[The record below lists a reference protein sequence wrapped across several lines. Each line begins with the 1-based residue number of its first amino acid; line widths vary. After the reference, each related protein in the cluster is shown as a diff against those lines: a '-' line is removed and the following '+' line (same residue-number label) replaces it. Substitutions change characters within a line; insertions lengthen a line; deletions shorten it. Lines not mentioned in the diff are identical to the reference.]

1 MDQSLDT
8 ILQLLKL
15 ERLEV
20 NLFRGQS
27 PNEQRQRVFGGQVLG
42 QALMAACYT
51 VEDMFCHS
59 FHSYFL
65 RPGDPDTPI
74 IYEVDAARDGK
85 SFASRRVIA
94 IQHGK
99 QIFNMAASFQR
110 HEEGREHQM
119 QMPYAP
125 DPETLKSD
133 YEIRLENAEKIPEKF
148 RDSWLRRRPFEIR
161 PVSPKDIFNPEPAE
175 PRNIVW
181 VKVDPGMPK
190 DFATNQAML
199 SYISDTSLLD
209 TSMRPHALS
218 YMNPKLQSASL
229 DHAMWFYHE
238 FEATDWMLYVQDSPA
253 SAGGRGMNFGHFFT
267 RDGKLIATAA
277 QERPYPGSRLKTLA
291 DFARRQIECALNGG
305 LKCFTRK
312 KALSGLTIKRFINVM
327 PSSSRRKKRKS
338 RHRPPCH
345 SANVLCRCF

>member
-1 MDQSLDT
+1 MDQTLDD
-8 ILQLLKL
+8 ILQLLTL

-20 NLFRGQS
+20 NMFRGQS

-51 VEDMFCHS
+51 VEEMQCHS

-65 RPGDPDTPI
+65 RPGDPELPI
-74 IYEVDAARDGK
+74 IYEVDRARDGK

-99 QIFNMAASFQR
+99 QIFNMAASFQ
-110 HEEGREHQM
+110 HKEKGREHQI

-125 DPETLKSD
+125 DPETLKS
-133 YEIRLENAEKIPEKF
+133 EHELRQENADKIPEQF
-148 RDSWLRRRPFEIR
+148 REAFLRRRPFEIR
-161 PVSPKDIFNPEPAE
+161 PVSPKAMFNPEPAE

-181 VKVDPGMPK
+181 VKFDPGMPK
-190 DFATNQAML
+190 EYAINQAML
-199 SYISDTSLLD
+199 SYVSDTSLLD
-209 TSMRPHALS
+209 TCMRPHALS

-238 FEATDWMLYVQDSPA
+238 FEANDWLLYVQDSPA

-277 QERPYPGSRLKTLA
+277 QE
-291 DFARRQIECALNGG
+291 G
-305 LKCFTRK
+305 LIR
-312 KALSGLTIKRFINVM
+312 V
-327 PSSSRRKKRKS
+327 
-338 RHRPPCH
+338 HD
-345 SANVLCRCF
+345 

>member
-1 MDQSLDT
+1 MDQSIQD
-8 ILQLLKL
+8 ILKLLKL

-27 PNEQRQRVFGGQVLG
+27 PNEDRQRVFGGQVLG
-42 QALMAACYT
+42 QALSAATYT
-51 VEDMFCHS
+51 VKDMNCHS

-65 RPGDPDTPI
+65 RAGDPNTPI
-74 IYEVDAARDGK
+74 IYEVDTARDGR

-99 QIFNMAASFQR
+99 QIFNMSASFQKV
-110 HEEGREHQM
+110 EEGCEHQID
-119 QMPYAP
+119 MPDAP
-125 DPETLKSD
+125 DPETLESEHSLRVKMAD
-133 YEIRLENAEKIPEKF
+133 RIPASY
-148 RDSWLRRRPFEIR
+148 RDLFLRRRPFEMR
-161 PVSPKDIFNPEPAE
+161 PVSPKDIFNPEPSE

-209 TSMRPHALS
+209 TCMRPHALS

-229 DHAMWFYHE
+229 DHAMWFYHP
-238 FEATDWMLYVQDSPA
+238 FEANDWLLYVQDSPA

-277 QERPYPGSRLKTLA
+277 QE
-291 DFARRQIECALNGG
+291 G
-305 LKCFTRK
+305 LIR
-312 KALSGLTIKRFINVM
+312 V
-327 PSSSRRKKRKS
+327 
-338 RHRPPCH
+338 HD
-345 SANVLCRCF
+345 

>member
-1 MDQSLDT
+1 MDQSLET
-8 ILQLLKL
+8 ILGLLKL

-74 IYEVDAARDGK
+74 IYEVDTARDGK

-94 IQHGK
+94 VQHGK

-110 HEEGREHQM
+110 FEEGREHQI

-133 YEIRLENAEKIPEKF
+133 YEMRLENAEKIPEKF
-148 RDSWLRRRPFEIR
+148 RDSWLRRRPFEMR
-161 PVSPKDIFNPEPAE
+161 PVSPKDIFNPEPSE

-209 TSMRPHALS
+209 TCMRPHALS
-218 YMNPKLQSASL
+218 
-229 DHAMWFYHE
+229 
-238 FEATDWMLYVQDSPA
+238 
-253 SAGGRGMNFGHFFT
+253 
-267 RDGKLIATAA
+267 
-277 QERPYPGSRLKTLA
+277 
-291 DFARRQIECALNGG
+291 
-305 LKCFTRK
+305 
-312 KALSGLTIKRFINVM
+312 
-327 PSSSRRKKRKS
+327 
-338 RHRPPCH
+338 
-345 SANVLCRCF
+345 

>member
-1 MDQSLDT
+1 MDQSIQD
-8 ILQLLKL
+8 ILKLLKL

-27 PNEQRQRVFGGQVLG
+27 PNEDRQRVFGGQVLG
-42 QALMAACYT
+42 QALSAATYT
-51 VEDMFCHS
+51 VKDMNCHS

-65 RPGDPDTPI
+65 RAGDPNTPI
-74 IYEVDAARDGK
+74 IYEVDTARDGR

-99 QIFNMAASFQR
+99 QIFNMSASFQKV
-110 HEEGREHQM
+110 EEGCEHQID
-119 QMPYAP
+119 MPDAP
-125 DPETLKSD
+125 DPETLESEHSLRVKMAD
-133 YEIRLENAEKIPEKF
+133 RIPASY
-148 RDSWLRRRPFEIR
+148 RDLFLRRRPFEMR
-161 PVSPKDIFNPEPAE
+161 PVSPKDIFNPEPSE

-181 VKVDPGMPK
+181 VKVAPGMPK

-209 TSMRPHALS
+209 TCMRPHALS

-253 SAGGRGMNFGHFFT
+253 SAGARGMNFGHFFT

-277 QERPYPGSRLKTLA
+277 QE
-291 DFARRQIECALNGG
+291 G
-305 LKCFTRK
+305 LIRV
-312 KALSGLTIKRFINVM
+312 RD
-327 PSSSRRKKRKS
+327 
-338 RHRPPCH
+338 
-345 SANVLCRCF
+345 

>member
-1 MDQSLDT
+1 MDQTLDD
-8 ILQLLKL
+8 ILTLLSL

-20 NLFRGQS
+20 NMFRGQS

-51 VEDMFCHS
+51 VEDMHCHS

-65 RPGDPDTPI
+65 RPGDPELPI

-85 SFASRRVIA
+85 SFASRRVVA

-110 HEEGREHQM
+110 KEDGYEHQI

-133 YEIRLENAEKIPEKF
+133 YELRLENVDKMPASMREAFMRK
-148 RDSWLRRRPFEIR
+148 RPFETR
-161 PVSPKDIFNPEPAE
+161 PVSPKAMFDPEPAE

-181 VKVDPGMPK
+181 VKFDPGMPK
-190 DFATNQAML
+190 EYAINQAML
-199 SYISDTSLLD
+199 SYVSDTSLLD
-209 TSMRPHALS
+209 TCMRPHALS

-238 FEATDWMLYVQDSPA
+238 FEANDWLLYVQDSPA

-277 QERPYPGSRLKTLA
+277 QE
-291 DFARRQIECALNGG
+291 G
-305 LKCFTRK
+305 LIR
-312 KALSGLTIKRFINVM
+312 V
-327 PSSSRRKKRKS
+327 
-338 RHRPPCH
+338 HD
-345 SANVLCRCF
+345 

>member
-8 ILQLLKL
+8 ILGLLKL

-27 PNEQRQRVFGGQVLG
+27 PDEQRQRVFGGQVLG

-65 RPGDPDTPI
+65 RPGDPETPI
-74 IYEVDAARDGK
+74 IYEVDTARDGR

-110 HEEGREHQM
+110 FEEGREHQI

-133 YEIRLENAEKIPEKF
+133 YEMRLENAEKIPEKF
-148 RDSWLRRRPFEIR
+148 RDSWLRRRPFEVR

-209 TSMRPHALS
+209 TCMRPHALS

-229 DHAMWFYHE
+229 DHAMWFYHP
-238 FEATDWMLYVQDSPA
+238 FEANDWLLYVQDSPA

-277 QERPYPGSRLKTLA
+277 QE
-291 DFARRQIECALNGG
+291 G
-305 LKCFTRK
+305 LIR
-312 KALSGLTIKRFINVM
+312 V
-327 PSSSRRKKRKS
+327 
-338 RHRPPCH
+338 HD
-345 SANVLCRCF
+345 